1 MRDEQKHEGVS
12 IHAGFPNPAADKN
25 WDSLDLHQL
34 LVPRPSSTFLFRIS
48 GNDWQEV
55 GIFDGDI
62 AVIDRALGLRTTDI
76 VAWWDETSGSFQLT
90 TAKRIPPEATVFGVV
105 TSTVHQIRKS

>member
-1 MRDEQKHEGVS
+1 MQDEQKHEGVS

-34 LVPRPSSTFLFRIS
+34 LVPRPSSTFLFRIRGS
-48 GNDWQEV
+48 EWQDA

-62 AVIDRALGLRTTDI
+62 AVIDRALGMRKTDI
-76 VAWWDETSGSFQLT
+76 VAWWDETSGTFQLT
-90 TAKRIPPEATVFGVV
+90 KATAMPQEAMLFGVV
-105 TSTVHQIRKS
+105 TSTVHQMRAL